1 MADEFDKGIE
11 ELDREIG
18 MRLRAALDDVE
29 PDEAASARMLTAL
42 KDAEA
47 MRKVTAE
54 AAGGE
59 GAHADIRQ
67 RATGTGNAAPRPR
80 GRIAVWKVA
89 APIAA
94 VLIVA
99 AIGFGVASQ
108 SGPKAGVDSA
118 TNVNAEAVTDAPLA
132 AEGAAADMAEES
144 AMEMEADSVEMAGE
158 AKGIMPDSPA
168 EDFFFVTLSDGTELS
183 VEADEAVN
191 AKLIGDEIAAA
202 KAYDAS
208 GEESVPCTVYE
219 YEGTGDYV
227 VVYDDGADGEA
238 YIAHTT
244 D

>member
-29 PDEAASARMLTAL
+29 PDEAASVRMLTAL

-47 MRKVTAE
+47 LRRVTVE

-59 GAHADIRQ
+59 SAHADSRQ
-67 RATGTGNAAPRPR
+67 RAAGTGSAAPHPR

-99 AIGFGVASQ
+99 AIGFGIVGQ

-118 TNVNAEAVTDAPLA
+118 TNVNAEAVTDDSLA
-132 AEGAAADMAEES
+132 TEGTAADMAEES
-144 AMEMEADSVEMAGE
+144 AMELEADSAEMTGE
-158 AKGIMPDSPA
+158 AKGIMPESPA

-183 VEADEAVN
+183 VEADRAANV
-191 AKLIGDEIAAA
+191 KLIGDEIAEA

-219 YEGTGDYV
+219 YEGNGDYV
-227 VVYDDGADGEA
+227 VVYDDGTDSEA
-238 YIAHTT
+238 YIAHTA